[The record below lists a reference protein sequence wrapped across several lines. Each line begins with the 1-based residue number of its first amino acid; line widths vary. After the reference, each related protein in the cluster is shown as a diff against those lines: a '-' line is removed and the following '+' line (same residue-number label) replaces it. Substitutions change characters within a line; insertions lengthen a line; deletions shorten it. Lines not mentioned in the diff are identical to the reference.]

1 MSAGPRNHRRL
12 REHMSGGGVELKEKP
27 IGRRTLLD
35 KLRVLVAPL
44 FSELNSLEAATT
56 LKGAGL
62 ARRLL
67 ELLIQS
73 ASRHGFAQMEGD
85 ILASNRR
92 MLRLAKRLGFVS
104 VENPEGPT
112 VRKVR
117 CDRTRRVRLG
127 SGT

>member
-1 MSAGPRNHRRL
+1 
-12 REHMSGGGVELKEKP
+12 MSGGGVELKEKP

-35 KLRVLVAPL
+35 KLRVFVAPL

-67 ELLIQS
+67 ELLMQS

-104 VENPEGPT
+104 VESPEGPT

-117 CDRTRRVRLG
+117 CDLTRRVRLG